1 MSQDKGYGILFVLSA
16 PSGTGKT
23 TIANR
28 LVAETIGVKRSVSY
42 TTREMREGETDGSD
56 YIFVSEEKFK
66 EMMTGDSFI
75 EWAEV
80 HGKYYGTSI
89 KTLQEAKAN
98 HSDLILVID
107 IQGAANIKKK
117 NLDAVFIFLLPPS
130 MKELRRRLSLRGS
143 ETDEEVEKRLA
154 TAKKEIAACEMYD
167 YIVVNDV
174 LETAGNEVENIILS
188 ERSKRA
194 REKLTFPDYE
204 LPTAKREKNS

>member
-1 MSQDKGYGILFVLSA
+1 MSQDKGHGILFVLSA

-28 LVAETIGVKRSVSY
+28 LVAETVGVKRSISY
-42 TTREMREGETDGSD
+42 TTREMRDGETDGSD
-56 YIFVSEEKFK
+56 YIFVNEEKFK
-66 EMMTGDSFI
+66 EMMAGDSFI

-80 HGKYYGTSI
+80 HGKYYGTSM
-89 KTLQEAKAN
+89 KTLQEAKAS

-117 NLDAVFIFLLPPS
+117 KLDAVFLFLLPPS
-130 MKELRRRLSLRGS
+130 MKELRHRLSLRGS

-154 TAKKEIAACEMYD
+154 TAKQEIAACTMYD
-167 YIVVNDV
+167 YIVVNDN
-174 LETAGNEVENIILS
+174 LEIAGNEVENIILA

-194 REKLTFPDYE
+194 REVLSFPDYK
-204 LPTAKREKNS
+204 LP

>member
-1 MSQDKGYGILFVLSA
+1 MSQDKGHGILFVLSA

-28 LVAETIGVKRSVSY
+28 LVAETPGIKRSISY
-42 TTREMREGETDGSD
+42 TTRPIREGETDGAD

-66 EMMTGDSFI
+66 EMMAGDSFI

-80 HGKYYGTSI
+80 HGKFYGTSI
-89 KTLQEAKAN
+89 KTMQEAKAN

-107 IQGAANIKKK
+107 IQGASNIKEKE
-117 NLDAVFIFLLPPS
+117 LDAVFIFLLPPS
-130 MKELRRRLSLRGS
+130 MKELKHRLSLRGS
-143 ETDEEVEKRLA
+143 ETDEEVDKRLT
-154 TAKKEIAACEMYD
+154 TAKKEIAACAMYD
-167 YIVVNDV
+167 YIIVNDV
-174 LETAGNEVENIILS
+174 LETAGNEVENIILA

-204 LPTAKREKNS
+204 LPTAQGEK